1 MLVHSLLTFL
11 FLPLLPSF
19 HPSFD
24 PLCPTCMRR
33 PTGSWACP
41 RMPSLW
47 HRPWKRGD
55 GLTAKPLPCASWRLG
70 MVEIELGGNRKKV
83 PKSLSIALLLS
94 LLPCFLT
101 VSFFCAHLFYYY
113 FFFTTFFKICLFFSN
128 MLSIASLFLVP
139 PLPTPYL
146 KGGGMMMLGGADPS
160 VQEKP
165 TMDFVPLSKR
175 AGWFTVNSWGS
186 EAS

>member
-1 MLVHSLLTFL
+1 
-11 FLPLLPSF
+11 
-19 HPSFD
+19 
-24 PLCPTCMRR
+24 
-33 PTGSWACP
+33 
-41 RMPSLW
+41 
-47 HRPWKRGD
+47 
-55 GLTAKPLPCASWRLG
+55 

-94 LLPCFLT
+94 LLPSFLT

-175 AGWFTVNSWGS
+175 AGWFTVNS
-186 EAS
+186 